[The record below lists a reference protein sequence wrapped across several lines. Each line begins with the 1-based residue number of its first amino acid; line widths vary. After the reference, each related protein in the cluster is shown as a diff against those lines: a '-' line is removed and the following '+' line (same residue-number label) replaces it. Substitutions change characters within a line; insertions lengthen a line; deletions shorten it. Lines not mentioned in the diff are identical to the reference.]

1 MAIDP
6 STLASGMV
14 VTGFGFPVVAL
25 YNNNG
30 GTVSYSNGRD
40 LARGVSVSPN
50 IEMANDDNIFYANNR
65 AAESAKQRFRR
76 GTADLT
82 VDGLLRA
89 SEKMIMGIPE
99 TSSEVISIGSGAD
112 APTIGVTD
120 YDDGQN
126 IPYTGLGY
134 TVRAQS
140 NGQEL
145 FFGVVYTKTR
155 FAQFAV
161 PAATEE
167 EEIDWQTTEL
177 STTLMRDDTPKHRWQ
192 RVTDV
197 TDSELIAYNAVRVML
212 GMEPAAELPAT

>member
-1 MAIDP
+1 MAFDP
-6 STLASGMV
+6 AELASGMV

-25 YNNNG
+25 YKNNG
-30 GTVSYSNGRD
+30 GTVSYTSGRD

-50 IEMANDDNIFYANNR
+50 IETANDDNVFAANNR

-76 GTADLT
+76 GTADLK

-99 TSSEVISIGSGAD
+99 TSSEDLTIGSGED

-126 IPYTGLGY
+126 IPYVGLGY
-134 TVRAQS
+134 IVRAQS

-161 PAATEE
+161 SAATEE
-167 EEIDWQTTEL
+167 EEIDWQTTDL
-177 STTLMRDDTPKHRWQ
+177 SATLMRDDTAKHRWQ

-197 TDSELIAYNAVRVML
+197 TDSELTAYNAVRVML
-212 GMEPAAELPAT
+212 GMAPAEALPAT